1 MCEEVVHCL
10 LPPVLYFSL
19 LLADESPHGK
29 VICREVRLWVIQRLE
44 AATCL
49 CTSLF
54 YERGIDLPLSAAQ
67 PCSRK
72 DFASGEFEMC
82 GLGMRGE

>member
-1 MCEEVVHCL
+1 
-10 LPPVLYFSL
+10 
-19 LLADESPHGK
+19 
-29 VICREVRLWVIQRLE
+29 LWVIQRLE